1 MTNLIRGQVF
11 EVGPRYTTLSMIGEG
26 AYGTV
31 VSAVDNTVDP
41 NSSERKVAIK
51 KMTPFSNRVFC
62 RRALREIKILAQFQ
76 HENVRAIPSINS
88 LKTFFYSFFF
98 S

>member
-1 MTNLIRGQVF
+1 MKNLIRGQVF
-11 EVGPRYTTLSMIGEG
+11 EVRPRYTTLSIIGAG

-41 NSSERKVAIK
+41 SSSERKVAIK

-62 RRALREIKILAQFQ
+62 LRALREIKILTQFQ
-76 HENVRAIPSINS
+76 HENVRAIASINN
-88 LKTFFYSFFF
+88 L
-98 S
+98 